1 VGPIDTV
8 TWQALTVVLTLV
20 GLVGTGLIW
29 RRRGPVA
36 GLRMLAVSL
45 LPAAAYLTGTLRLLW
60 QIGDAVVSW
69 AARMVFSPTVWLGI
83 VLAGI
88 SVLLFVVAGAMT
100 RRGVGGGSGRRE
112 KELPATSSRPAAGP
126 ARGKAG
132 PSAESS
138 VDDDMAEIEEILK
151 RRGIT

>member
-8 TWQALTVVLTLV
+8 TWQALTAVLTLV

-60 QIGDAVVSW
+60 EIGDAVVTW
-69 AARMVFSPTVWLGI
+69 AARLAFSPMVWLGI

-100 RRGVGGGSGRRE
+100 RRGVGGAPGRRE
-112 KELPATSSRPAAGP
+112 KELPETTSRPAARP

-132 PSAESS
+132 SPAESS